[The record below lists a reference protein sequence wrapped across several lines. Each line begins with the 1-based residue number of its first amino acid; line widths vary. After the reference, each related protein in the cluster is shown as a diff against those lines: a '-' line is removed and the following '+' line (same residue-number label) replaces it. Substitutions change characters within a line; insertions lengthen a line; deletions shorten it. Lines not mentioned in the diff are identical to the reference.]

1 MFLYI
6 VSQVGWAERNA
17 QQPFMAFNNLLG
29 FVSQPNQTMLKK
41 VNILFDFLFYFCYFH
56 RLLLEARFIENSN
69 QSVFYPGT

>member
-29 FVSQPNQTMLKK
+29 FVLQPNQTMLKK
-41 VNILFDFLFYFCYFH
+41 VNILFDILFYFCYFH
-56 RLLLEARFIENSN
+56 
-69 QSVFYPGT
+69 